1 MAEDWPKIRS
11 RRTTK
16 VSPWMDVIAREI
28 EFSPGA
34 QPETYHAVGQLDYL
48 SILAVTPDGRIPLVR
63 QYRPAIEAFSLEL
76 PAGLVENGEDPAAA
90 SSRELMEET
99 GYPTRAIHLIG
110 ANAACTGR
118 LSNRIHSY
126 FIEAGERIADF
137 KPEPGL
143 TVELVTPAE
152 LVRLIKAGE
161 FIQQNHLG
169 TLMQAELKSLI
180 KLPR

>member
-1 MAEDWPKIRS
+1 MADDWPKIRS
-11 RRTTK
+11 RSTTK

-28 EFSPGA
+28 EFTPGA
-34 QPETYHAVGQLDYL
+34 APETYHAVGQLDYL

-76 PAGLVENGEDPAAA
+76 PAGLVEPGEDPAAA
-90 SSRELMEET
+90 SSRELLEET

-126 FIEAGERIADF
+126 FIETGEQIADF

-143 TVELVTPAE
+143 TVQLVTPAE
-152 LVRLIKAGE
+152 LARMIKAGE

-169 TLMQAELKSLI
+169 TLMQAELKAFI